1 MLNRRNQHMPKQQ
14 LALEP
19 GGAKRLEISYGLN
32 WKNVSIKLDGREI
45 GVIPDQNT
53 LKEGRTF
60 KLDDGSDLSVQ
71 LTRSALSTELR
82 VLRNGKPLP
91 GSASDPAR
99 KLATSYG
106 VIFFVGG
113 LSAVIGLLAEIGNV
127 DFLRGFGAGWFTVII
142 GVLFIGLGF
151 LVRQRMLL
159 ALYAA
164 IALYALD
171 AILLVV
177 TAVSVPG
184 GRAPISGIALHV
196 VFLIF
201 MYQGVGA
208 IQELDRQAQMRG
220 A

>member
-1 MLNRRNQHMPKQQ
+1 MPKQQ

-19 GGAKRLEISYGLN
+19 GGAKRLEISYGMN
-32 WKNVSIKLDGREI
+32 WKNISIKLDGREI
-45 GVIPDQNT
+45 GVIPDQKA
-53 LKEGRTF
+53 LKEGRAF
-60 KLDDGSDLSVQ
+60 KLDDGSDLSLQ
-71 LTRSALSTELR
+71 LARSAFSTELR

-91 GSASDPAR
+91 GSASDPAT
-99 KLATSYG
+99 KLTTSYS

-113 LSAVIGLLAEIGNV
+113 LSAVIGLLAEVGNV
-127 DFLRGFGAGWFTVII
+127 EFLRGFGAGWFTVIV
-142 GVLFIGLGF
+142 GVIFIGLGF

-171 AILLVV
+171 AVLLVV
-177 TAVSVPG
+177 TAVGVPG
-184 GRAPISGIALHV
+184 GRAPVSGIVLHV
-196 VFLIF
+196 IFLIF

-208 IQELDRQAQMRG
+208 IQELDRQARTRG